1 MLLRDAERLG
11 PESQNSSSYIL
22 EINRSF
28 IILDILAYC
37 IRRILLARFDYL
49 LQSLERPLG
58 TLTAIWTKTW
68 NKVNWFSG
76 YIYMAFTQTFSSA
89 SNTIKLQYSIPKQSV
104 DSRPLQ
110 ILPKKYSENAGKHKR

>member
-37 IRRILLARFDYL
+37 VRRILLAHFDYL

-58 TLTAIWTKTW
+58 TLTAIWTKT
-68 NKVNWFSG
+68 
-76 YIYMAFTQTFSSA
+76 
-89 SNTIKLQYSIPKQSV
+89 
-104 DSRPLQ
+104 
-110 ILPKKYSENAGKHKR
+110 